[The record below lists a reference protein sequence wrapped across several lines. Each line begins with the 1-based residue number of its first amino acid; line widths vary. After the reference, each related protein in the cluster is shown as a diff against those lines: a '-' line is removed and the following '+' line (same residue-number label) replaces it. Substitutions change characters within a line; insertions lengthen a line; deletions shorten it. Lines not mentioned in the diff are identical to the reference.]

1 MVDKIVKNNSE
12 YIIKL
17 RRYFHENP
25 EPSLREYKTA
35 DKIENELNALHIRN
49 ERVGETGIVGYI
61 GFNNDGKTIGLRADI
76 DALEIEEKNDV
87 DYKSKSPGL
96 MHACGHDGHT
106 ASLLGAAKILK
117 AKEDELN
124 GRVKLFFQQG
134 EEIGQGAVKFIENNH
149 LEDVDNVFSLHLS
162 TGLDIGKVSATEGSI
177 MAACDYFKIT
187 IHGKSGHV
195 SAPHK
200 AIDALYLAS
209 QLVVN
214 LQGIVSRH
222 TDPVDPI
229 VLGIGVLHSGT
240 RYNIVSNKAVLEGTI
255 RVFSQETRAK
265 TRKLIED
272 ITRSTIEA
280 NGGKVDI
287 EFEEFANPVIN
298 EKYSTELAQ
307 NVGREILGE
316 KNIITNQEKRLGA
329 DDFAEFL
336 LKVPGVYVNIGS
348 KNPDNIN
355 TQYDHHHEHFDIDEE
370 ALLISTEYYVKY
382 TLEYLNTKK

>member
-222 TDPVDPI
+222 TDPIDPI

-336 LKVPGVYVNIGS
+336 LKVPGVYVNIGA